1 MFNDLYIP
9 LNISL
14 RLNKPTALFVKV
26 NGIVYRL
33 KIIICFSYSFFSRNN
48 YSVIVYLYSIYS
60 EFSLYYAVV
69 PSRWRTLSENKGK
82 PRHRNTK
89 TAGHSVSQDD
99 PRLPRAPPSPPQKW
113 TTPSSKVFA
122 SVLRALA
129 SSLSDAPPSRAHWQ
143 KKCEGMPPR
152 ANQRARSG
160 TRRANTDGRHSSTQ
174 FSGDDGRCPP
184 RLGRRSPFFLEV
196 DESAGIHGRHSE
208 SVGAILSFSRVD

>member
-1 MFNDLYIP
+1 MV
-9 LNISL
+9 S
-14 RLNKPTALFVKV
+14 
-26 NGIVYRL
+26 
-33 KIIICFSYSFFSRNN
+33 
-48 YSVIVYLYSIYS
+48 
-60 EFSLYYAVV
+60 
-69 PSRWRTLSENKGK
+69 SRWRTLSENKGK

-89 TAGHSVSQDD
+89 PAGHSVSQDD

-196 DESAGIHGRHSE
+196 DERAGIHGRHSE